1 VWNTHPVVDQ
11 LEKEFLP
18 AIGYA
23 LVCNQDREQEPQIA
37 KPECM
42 DDANAGKRL
51 HYYRIPSLYPSK
63 EQALSRTCA

>member
-1 VWNTHPVVDQ
+1 MVDQ

-42 DDANAGKRL
+42 DDANAEGVCITTVFHHFTQVKDK
-51 HYYRIPSLYPSK
+51 H
-63 EQALSRTCA
+63 